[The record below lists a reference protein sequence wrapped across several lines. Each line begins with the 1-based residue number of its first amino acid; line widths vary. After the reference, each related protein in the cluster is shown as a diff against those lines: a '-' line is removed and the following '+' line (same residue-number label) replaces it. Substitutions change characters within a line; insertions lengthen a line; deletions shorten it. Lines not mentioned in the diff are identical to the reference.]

1 MPSDREPP
9 KGCATRPVLRVE
21 RGVATP
27 DDDRLAEEVP
37 VAMHFDGEPFAV
49 MMATPTDLEDFARG
63 FALTEGRVGSVT
75 DIERIDVQEV
85 LEGITV
91 NIRTAK
97 TCRSRFSGDGS
108 PPHPSPQG
116 SAGIADEIGSYKG
129 TVGDDEGIAGKAGSH
144 KERLL
149 PGRSGCG
156 ICGSRELEDVVRH
169 PEPVG
174 MGPTIGVDAIERAL
188 ESLRASQPI
197 NAFTGSVHAAAWALA
212 DGALV
217 CVREDVGRHNALD
230 KLIGAM
236 STAQIDTDGGFVVI
250 TSRASY
256 EMVTKAAVAGI
267 TIVVAISAPTAL
279 AVHLATD
286 CGVTLI
292 GFARPGR
299 FNVYSRPQ
307 RII

>member
-1 MPSDREPP
+1 
-9 KGCATRPVLRVE
+9 VLRVE

-37 VAMHFDGEPFAV
+37 VAMHFDGKPFAV
-49 MMATPTDLEDFARG
+49 MMATPADLEDFARG
-63 FALTEGRVGSVT
+63 FALTEGKVDSIV
-75 DIERIDVQEV
+75 DIEHIEIREV
-85 LEGITV
+85 LEGVTV
-91 NIRTAK
+91 DVRRA
-97 TCRSRFSGDGS
+97 FSASD
-108 PPHPSPQG
+108 
-116 SAGIADEIGSYKG
+116 AIADIVGSYRDREAAK
-129 TVGDDEGIAGKAGSH
+129 DPAPRE
-144 KERLL
+144 L

-174 MGPTIGVDAIERAL
+174 VGPTLGTDAIERAL
-188 ESLRASQPI
+188 EALRAEQPV
-197 NAFTGSVHAAAWALA
+197 NAVTGAVHAAAWALP
-212 DGALV
+212 DGTLV

-236 STAQIDTDGGFVVI
+236 AAARLSTEDGFAVI

-256 EMVTKAAVAGI
+256 EMVTKAAVAGM

-279 AVHLATD
+279 AVHLASD
-286 CGVTLI
+286 CGLTLI

-299 FNVYSRPQ
+299 FNIYSRPQ
-307 RII
+307 RIV

>member
-1 MPSDREPP
+1 MPSDRHVPT
-9 KGCATRPVLRVE
+9 GTATRPVLRVE
-21 RGVATP
+21 RGIASA

-37 VAMHFDGEPFAV
+37 VAMHVDGEPFAV
-49 MMATPTDLEDFARG
+49 MMATPMDLEDFARG
-63 FALTEGRVGSVT
+63 FALTEGRVGSI
-75 DIERIDVQEV
+75 DEIERIDVQEV

-97 TCRSRFSGDGS
+97 TCGSRFSGDGS
-108 PPHPSPQG
+108 LPRESPDR
-116 SAGIADEIGSYKG
+116 SAGIADEIGSYK
-129 TVGDDEGIAGKAGSH
+129 EHALP
-144 KERLL
+144 RQL

-156 ICGSRELEDVVRH
+156 ICGSRELEDVVRR

-174 MGPTIGVDAIERAL
+174 LGPTIGVDAIERAL
-188 ESLRASQPI
+188 ESLRALQPV
-197 NAFTGSVHAAAWALA
+197 NAFTGSVHAAAWALP
-212 DGALV
+212 DGAIV

-236 STAQIDTDGGFVVI
+236 STAHIDANDGFVVI

-267 TIVVAISAPTAL
+267 AIVVAISAPTAL
-279 AVHLATD
+279 AVHLASD
-286 CGVTLI
+286 CGLTLI

-299 FNVYSRPQ
+299 FNVYTRPQ

>member
-1 MPSDREPP
+1 M
-9 KGCATRPVLRVE
+9 
-21 RGVATP
+21 ATP

-49 MMATPTDLEDFARG
+49 MMATPLDLEDFARG
-63 FALTEGRVGSVT
+63 FALTEGRVGAIEE
-75 DIERIDVQEV
+75 IERIDIQEV

-91 NIRTAK
+91 NIRTAR
-97 TCRSRFSGDGS
+97 TCGSRLSGCGSRFSGETALPQS
-108 PPHPSPQG
+108 PSERL
-116 SAGIADEIGSYKG
+116 AGFS
-129 TVGDDEGIAGKAGSH
+129 DDIGSH
-144 KERLL
+144 KERIL

-169 PEPVG
+169 PDPVG
-174 MGPTIGVDAIERAL
+174 IGPTLGVDAIERAL
-188 ESLRASQPI
+188 ESLRALQPI
-197 NAFTGSVHAAAWALA
+197 NTFTGSVHAAAWALP
-212 DGALV
+212 DGAIV

-236 STAQIDTDGGFVVI
+236 NTARLDTDDGFVVI

-279 AVHLATD
+279 AVHLAAD
-286 CGVTLI
+286 CGLTLI

>member
-1 MPSDREPP
+1 
-9 KGCATRPVLRVE
+9 LRVE
-21 RGVATP
+21 RGVATS

-37 VAMHFDGEPFAV
+37 IAMHFDGEPFAV

-75 DIERIDVQEV
+75 EIERIDVQEV

-91 NIRTAK
+91 NIRTSK

-108 PPHPSPQG
+108 SRGNSPEG
-116 SAGIADEIGSYKG
+116 SAGIADEIGSHR
-129 TVGDDEGIAGKAGSH
+129 EQPLP
-144 KERLL
+144 RLEQPL
-149 PGRSGCG
+149 PRMMPGRSGCG

-169 PEPVG
+169 PDPVG
-174 MGPTIGVDAIERAL
+174 LGPTIGVDAIERAL

-197 NAFTGSVHAAAWALA
+197 NAFTGSVHAAAWALP
-212 DGALV
+212 DGALA

-236 STAQIDTDGGFVVI
+236 STAHTDTNDGFVVI

-279 AVHLATD
+279 AVHLAAD
-286 CGVTLI
+286 CGLTLI

>member
-1 MPSDREPP
+1 M
-9 KGCATRPVLRVE
+9 LRFE
-21 RGVATP
+21 RGQRTE

-37 VAMHFDGEPFAV
+37 VAMHFDGESFAV
-49 MMATPTDLEDFARG
+49 MMATPADLEDFARG
-63 FALTEGRVGSVT
+63 FALTEGKVESLD
-75 DIERIDVQEV
+75 DIEAIEVREV

-91 NIRTAK
+91 DVRVLVGT
-97 TCRSRFSGDGS
+97 RFSGESG
-108 PPHPSPQG
+108 PPQAGTPG
-116 SAGIADEIGSYKG
+116 SAGIADEVGSYRATHTDMHDPLG
-129 TVGDDEGIAGKAGSH
+129 ANPVGDA
-144 KERLL
+144 RRRQL

-174 MGPTIGVDAIERAL
+174 TGPTVTPDAIERAL
-188 ESLRASQPI
+188 EMLRATQPI
-197 NAFTGSVHAAAWALA
+197 NAFTGSVHAAGWALP
-212 DGALV
+212 DGTLLT
-217 CVREDVGRHNALD
+217 VREDVGRHNALD
-230 KLIGAM
+230 KLIGALL
-236 STAQIDTDGGFVVI
+236 AAHVDTRDGFVVI

-279 AVHLATD
+279 AVHLAVD
-286 CGVTLI
+286 CGVTLA

-307 RII
+307 RIA

>member
-1 MPSDREPP
+1 M
-9 KGCATRPVLRVE
+9 LRVE

-37 VAMHFDGEPFAV
+37 IAMHFDGEPFAV

-63 FALTEGRVGSVT
+63 FALTEGRVGSVAE
-75 DIERIDVQEV
+75 IERIDVQEV

-91 NIRTAK
+91 NIRTSK
-97 TCRSRFSGDGS
+97 TCRSRFSGEGS
-108 PPHPSPQG
+108 SPQASTEG
-116 SAGIADEIGSYKG
+116 SAGIADEIGSYKS
-129 TVGDDEGIAGKAGSH
+129 TDDEIGSYKSTDDEFGSYKGIAGGAGSP

-169 PEPVG
+169 PDPVG

-197 NAFTGSVHAAAWALA
+197 NAFTGSVHAAAWALP
-212 DGALV
+212 DGALT

-236 STAQIDTDGGFVVI
+236 STAQIDANDGFVVI

-279 AVHLATD
+279 AVHLAAD
-286 CGVTLI
+286 CGLTLI

>member
-1 MPSDREPP
+1 MPSDRPTP
-9 KGCATRPVLRVE
+9 KGSATRPVLRVE

-49 MMATPTDLEDFARG
+49 MMATPMDLEDFARG
-63 FALTEGRVGSVT
+63 FALTEGRVVSIAE
-75 DIERIDVQEV
+75 IERIDVQEV

-97 TCRSRFSGDGS
+97 TCRSRFSGDGGL
-108 PPHPSPQG
+108 PHPS
-116 SAGIADEIGSYKG
+116 SERSVGIADEIGSYRSTADG
-129 TVGDDEGIAGKAGSH
+129 AGDH

-174 MGPTIGVDAIERAL
+174 TGPTIGVEAIERAL

-197 NAFTGSVHAAAWALA
+197 NAFTGSVHAAAWALP

-217 CVREDVGRHNALD
+217 HVREDVGRHNALD

-236 STAQIDTDGGFVVI
+236 STAHVDTEDGFVVI

-279 AVHLATD
+279 AVHLASD
-286 CGVTLI
+286 CGVTLL

-307 RII
+307 RIL

>member
-1 MPSDREPP
+1 
-9 KGCATRPVLRVE
+9 VLRVE

-49 MMATPTDLEDFARG
+49 MMATPLDLEDFARG
-63 FALTEGRVGSVT
+63 FALTEGRVRSIAE
-75 DIERIDVQEV
+75 IERIDVQEV

-97 TCRSRFSGDGS
+97 TCRSRFIGEPGLPDASL
-108 PPHPSPQG
+108 PR
-116 SAGIADEIGSYKG
+116 SAGIADDIGSYG
-129 TVGDDEGIAGKAGSH
+129 SIAGEAGSH
-144 KERLL
+144 KGRLL

-169 PEPVG
+169 PDPVG
-174 MGPTIGVDAIERAL
+174 NGPTLGVDAIERAL
-188 ESLRASQPI
+188 ESIRASQPI
-197 NAFTGSVHAAAWALA
+197 NTFTGSVHAAAWALP
-212 DGALV
+212 DGAIV

-236 STAQIDTDGGFVVI
+236 GTAHIDPDDGFVVI

-267 TIVVAISAPTAL
+267 TVVVAISAPTAL
-279 AVHLATD
+279 AVHLASD
-286 CGVTLI
+286 CGLTLI

-307 RII
+307 RIL

>member
-1 MPSDREPP
+1 
-9 KGCATRPVLRVE
+9 VE

-27 DDDRLAEEVP
+27 DEDHLAEEVP
-37 VAMHFDGEPFAV
+37 VAVHFDGKPFAV
-49 MMATPTDLEDFARG
+49 MMATPADLEDFARG
-63 FALTEGRVGSVT
+63 FALTEGKVDSIA
-75 DIERIDVQEV
+75 DIEGIEVREV
-85 LEGITV
+85 LEGMTV
-91 NIRTAK
+91 DVR
-97 TCRSRFSGDGS
+97 RVW
-108 PPHPSPQG
+108 
-116 SAGIADEIGSYKG
+116 SAAEAVADIVSAY
-129 TVGDDEGIAGKAGSH
+129 
-144 KERLL
+144 KEREDPGLRREL

-174 MGPTIGVDAIERAL
+174 MGPTIGADAIERAL
-188 ESLRASQPI
+188 ESLRAAQPI
-197 NAFTGSVHAAAWALA
+197 NAVSGAVHAAGWALP
-212 DGALV
+212 DGTLV

-236 STAQIDTDGGFVVI
+236 ATSRLSTDDGFVVI

-279 AVHLATD
+279 AVHLASD

-299 FNVYSRPQ
+299 FNIYSRPQ
-307 RII
+307 RVV

>member
-1 MPSDREPP
+1 MP
-9 KGCATRPVLRVE
+9 KGSATRPVLRVE

-49 MMATPTDLEDFARG
+49 MMATPMDLEDFARG
-63 FALTEGRVGSVT
+63 FALTEGRVVSIAE
-75 DIERIDVQEV
+75 IERIDVQEV

-108 PPHPSPQG
+108 STQPSAER
-116 SAGIADEIGSYKG
+116 SAGIADEIDSYKSTGDDVGSY
-129 TVGDDEGIAGKAGSH
+129 ESIAGGAGSH

-174 MGPTIGVDAIERAL
+174 VGPTIGVEAIERAL

-197 NAFTGSVHAAAWALA
+197 NAFTGSVHAAAWALP

-217 CVREDVGRHNALD
+217 HVREDVGRHNALD

-236 STAQIDTDGGFVVI
+236 STAHVDTEDGFVVI

-279 AVHLATD
+279 AVHLASD
-286 CGVTLI
+286 CGVTLL

>member
-1 MPSDREPP
+1 M
-9 KGCATRPVLRVE
+9 LRVE

-37 VAMHFDGEPFAV
+37 IAMHFDGEPFAV

-75 DIERIDVQEV
+75 EIERIDIQEV

-91 NIRTAK
+91 NVRTSK
-97 TCRSRFSGDGS
+97 TCRSRFSGEPG
-108 PPHPSPQG
+108 PPHTSTEG
-116 SAGIADEIGSYKG
+116 SAGIADEIGSYNSSA
-129 TVGDDEGIAGKAGSH
+129 DEIGSY

-169 PEPVG
+169 PDPVG

-197 NAFTGSVHAAAWALA
+197 NTFTGSVHAAAWALP

-236 STAQIDTDGGFVVI
+236 STTQIDVNDGFVVI

-286 CGVTLI
+286 CGLTLI

>member
-1 MPSDREPP
+1 MSSERQPP

-63 FALTEGRVGSVT
+63 FALTEGRVGSVAE
-75 DIERIDVQEV
+75 IERIDVQEV

-91 NIRTAK
+91 NVRTAK

-108 PPHPSPQG
+108 SPRTSTEG
-116 SAGIADEIGSYKG
+116 AAGMADEIGSY
-129 TVGDDEGIAGKAGSH
+129 EGIAGGAGSH

-174 MGPTIGVDAIERAL
+174 TGPTIGVDAIERAL

-197 NAFTGSVHAAAWALA
+197 NAFTGSVHAAAWALP

-236 STAQIDTDGGFVVI
+236 STAQIDANDGFVVI

-267 TIVVAISAPTAL
+267 TIIVAISAPTAL

-286 CGVTLI
+286 CGLTLI

>member
-1 MPSDREPP
+1 MPSDRQPP
-9 KGCATRPVLRVE
+9 QGTATRPVLRVE

-49 MMATPTDLEDFARG
+49 MMATPLDLEDFARG
-63 FALTEGRVGSVT
+63 FALTEGRVGSIAE
-75 DIERIDVQEV
+75 IERIDVQEV

-91 NIRTAK
+91 NIRTSK
-97 TCRSRFSGDGS
+97 TCRSRFIGERVLPQS
-108 PPHPSPQG
+108 PPQPSPQD
-116 SAGIADEIGSYKG
+116 SAGIADEIGSYKSTTDG
-129 TVGDDEGIAGKAGSH
+129 VGAP

-169 PEPVG
+169 PDPVG
-174 MGPTIGVDAIERAL
+174 SGPTLSVDAIERAL
-188 ESLRASQPI
+188 ESIRALQPI
-197 NAFTGSVHAAAWALA
+197 NTFTGSVHAAAWALP
-212 DGALV
+212 DGAIV

-236 STAQIDTDGGFVVI
+236 GTAHIDPDDGFVVI

-267 TIVVAISAPTAL
+267 TVVVAISAPTAL
-279 AVHLATD
+279 AVHLAAD
-286 CGVTLI
+286 CGLTLI

>member
-1 MPSDREPP
+1 MPSDRHTPT
-9 KGCATRPVLRVE
+9 GTATRPVLRVE
-21 RGVATP
+21 RGVASA

-37 VAMHFDGEPFAV
+37 VAMHVDGEPFAV
-49 MMATPTDLEDFARG
+49 MMATPMDLEDFARG
-63 FALTEGRVGSVT
+63 FALTEGRVGSIG

-97 TCRSRFSGDGS
+97 TCGSRFSGDRSLPRES
-108 PPHPSPQG
+108 PDR
-116 SAGIADEIGSYKG
+116 SAGIADEIGSYKEH
-129 TVGDDEGIAGKAGSH
+129 VDDIGSY
-144 KERLL
+144 KEHALPRQL

-156 ICGSRELEDVVRH
+156 ICGSRELEDVVRR

-174 MGPTIGVDAIERAL
+174 LGPTIGVDAIERAL
-188 ESLRASQPI
+188 ESLRALQPV
-197 NAFTGSVHAAAWALA
+197 NAFTGSVHAAAWALP
-212 DGALV
+212 DGAIV

-236 STAQIDTDGGFVVI
+236 STAHIDANDGFVVI

-267 TIVVAISAPTAL
+267 AIVVAISAPTAL
-279 AVHLATD
+279 AVHLASD

-299 FNVYSRPQ
+299 FNVYTRPQ

>member
-1 MPSDREPP
+1 
-9 KGCATRPVLRVE
+9 VE
-21 RGVATP
+21 RGIATP

-37 VAMHFDGEPFAV
+37 IAMHFDGEPFAV

-63 FALTEGRVGSVT
+63 FALTEGRVGSIAE
-75 DIERIDVQEV
+75 IERIDVQEV

-97 TCRSRFSGDGS
+97 TCRNRFSGEGS
-108 PPHPSPQG
+108 SPYASPDR

-129 TVGDDEGIAGKAGSH
+129 TVDEGIAGRAGSH

-197 NAFTGSVHAAAWALA
+197 NVFTGSVHAAAWALP

-236 STAQIDTDGGFVVI
+236 STAQIDTNDGFVVI

-267 TIVVAISAPTAL
+267 TMVVAISAPTAL

>member
-1 MPSDREPP
+1 MPSDKRVPA
-9 KGCATRPVLRVE
+9 GCATRPVLRVE
-21 RGVATP
+21 RGIATP

-37 VAMHFDGEPFAV
+37 VAMHFDGKPFAV
-49 MMATPTDLEDFARG
+49 MMATPADLEDFARG
-63 FALTEGRVGSVT
+63 FALTEGKVDSIV
-75 DIERIDVQEV
+75 DIEGIEVREV

-91 NIRTAK
+91 DVRLPM
-97 TCRSRFSGDGS
+97 DV
-108 PPHPSPQG
+108 
-116 SAGIADEIGSYKG
+116 AGRIADIVGSYRDADDAHP
-129 TVGDDEGIAGKAGSH
+129 GDLPREI
-144 KERLL
+144 

-169 PEPVG
+169 PDPVG
-174 MGPTIGVDAIERAL
+174 PGPAIDANAIERAM
-188 ESLRASQPI
+188 ESLRAAQPI
-197 NAFTGSVHAAAWALA
+197 NAFTGSVHAAGWALP
-212 DGALV
+212 DGTLV

-236 STAQIDTDGGFVVI
+236 ATARLDPEDGFVVI

-256 EMVTKAAVAGI
+256 EMVTKAAVAGM

-286 CGVTLI
+286 CGVTLV

-299 FNVYSRPQ
+299 FNIYSRPQ
-307 RII
+307 RIV